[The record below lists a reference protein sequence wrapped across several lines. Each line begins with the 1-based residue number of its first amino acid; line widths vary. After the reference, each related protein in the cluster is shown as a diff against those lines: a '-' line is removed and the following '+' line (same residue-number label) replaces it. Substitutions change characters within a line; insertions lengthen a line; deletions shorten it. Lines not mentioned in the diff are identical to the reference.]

1 MDEFPNDGELIQ
13 SKKMDIEEAWK
24 IPILLLRWQ
33 NRICKKCNLEFDILK
48 EGRFYLC
55 GECL

>member
-13 SKKMDIEEAWK
+13 VTRMDFEQAWK

-33 NRICKKCNLEFDILK
+33 NRVCKGCNRNFDILK
-48 EGRFYLC
+48 EGRFYKC
-55 GECL
+55 GECI